1 MHYGWLWFYFQDAA
15 EEIPNVESLDQHEMT
30 ATPGALMD
38 TNKEQADTVDALDA
52 NTSSDRTIAPEPP
65 NTSSSEQVTLQN

>member
-1 MHYGWLWFYFQDAA
+1 
-15 EEIPNVESLDQHEMT
+15 MT

-52 NTSSDRTIAPEPP
+52 NTSPDRMIAPEPT
-65 NTSSSEQVTLQN
+65 NTSSPEQVTLQNQF